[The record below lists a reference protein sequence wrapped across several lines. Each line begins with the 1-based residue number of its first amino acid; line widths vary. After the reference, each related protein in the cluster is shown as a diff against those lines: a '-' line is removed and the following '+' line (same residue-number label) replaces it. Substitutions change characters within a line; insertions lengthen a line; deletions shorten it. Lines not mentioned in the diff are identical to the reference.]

1 MKLRDL
7 IEWDEKGQARLQVR
21 VTPKASANRVRIEE
35 RKGERPRVR
44 VDVTVAPED
53 GKANKQVL
61 KLLAKELGLPKSAL
75 LIARGHTSRDK
86 VIVLQKS

>member
-1 MKLRDL
+1 MKFRDL
-7 IEWDEKGQARLQVR
+7 IQWNDGGQASLQVR
-21 VTPKASANRVRIEE
+21 VKPKASANWIRLN
-35 RKGERPRVR
+35 GPRVR
-44 VDVTVAPED
+44 VGVTVAPED

-75 LIARGHTSRDK
+75 SIARGHSSRDK